1 MEKKYNLCI
10 EVLRRLQ
17 KEGIL
22 SEIMIVGSWCIY
34 FYKNYFSDVSYSSY
48 IRTRDIDFLVPIP
61 FKIKEKV
68 DIPELLKD
76 LGFVL
81 DFHIKGYIR
90 LCHPDLIID
99 FLVPERGRG
108 LDKPYPLPQ
117 LGIKAQALRFLD
129 FLVENSM
136 KFKINDLTLNLPHPA
151 AFAIHKL
158 IISSRRPREEKKV
171 KEREEAVRVI
181 KSLIAKR
188 EEETVNRL
196 FNSMPRKWRTKVIRS
211 LEESKAKEI
220 LAFLA

>member
-1 MEKKYNLCI
+1 M
-10 EVLRRLQ
+10 
-17 KEGIL
+17 
-22 SEIMIVGSWCIY
+22 
-34 FYKNYFSDVSYSSY
+34 
-48 IRTRDIDFLVPIP
+48 
-61 FKIKEKV
+61 
-68 DIPELLKD
+68 
-76 LGFVL
+76 

-136 KFKINDLTLNLPHPA
+136 KFKINDLNLNLPHPA

-188 EEETVNRL
+188 EEETINRL